1 MDPSPPWLAWAKRL
15 QTMSQTGL
23 TYARDPYDVER
34 YREMAAIALE
44 MFAARSELD
53 LPALRDLF
61 ALERGHA
68 TPKVD
73 TRVAAFRDDT
83 VLLVRERRDG
93 RWTLPGGWADV
104 GETASE
110 NAAREVLEE
119 SGFDVRITRLLA
131 LYDKR
136 VHAHPPQAE
145 YVYKLVFEATIV
157 GGEPRT
163 SDETDEIGFFRATAL
178 PPLSLPRILPSQIAR
193 AFELHADPAA
203 PTEFD

>member
-1 MDPSPPWLAWAKRL
+1 
-15 QTMSQTGL
+15 MSQTGL

-34 YREMAAIALE
+34 YREIDAIALE
-44 MFAARSELD
+44 MYAARSELD

-61 ALERGHA
+61 AFERGHA
-68 TPKVD
+68 TPKID
-73 TRVAAFRDDT
+73 TRVAAFRDDC
-83 VLLVRERRDG
+83 VLLVRERIDG
-93 RWTLPGGWADV
+93 LWTLPGGWADV

-110 NAAREVLEE
+110 NAAREVREE

-136 VHAHPPQAE
+136 VHPHPPQAQ

-163 SDETDEIGFFRATAL
+163 SDETDAVAFFRAAEV
-178 PPLSLPRILPSQIAR
+178 PPLSLARILPSQLAR
-193 AFELHADPAA
+193 AFELHADPTA